1 MKIKSSAY
9 DDIQPELSMTKNL
22 QKKNEE
28 LMKQVAILKEQN
40 ESELSEQLLLLQQ
53 EVENKDIELERQ
65 IELTKMAERR
75 ITDLESQKE

>member
-1 MKIKSSAY
+1 
-9 DDIQPELSMTKNL
+9 MTKNL